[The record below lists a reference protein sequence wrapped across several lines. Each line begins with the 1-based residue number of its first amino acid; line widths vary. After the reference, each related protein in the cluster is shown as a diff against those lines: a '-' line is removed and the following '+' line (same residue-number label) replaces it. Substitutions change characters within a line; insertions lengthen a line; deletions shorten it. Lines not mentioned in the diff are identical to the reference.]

1 MPGRSLV
8 TAQRSRLDATF
19 NRISI
24 LPEEQLEIRADFARY
39 LCVLVSGFVE
49 SVVSAIALDYCRR
62 RSSLTV
68 VNFVE
73 SRLGRT
79 GNLNTE
85 QLLQFVGSFDPD
97 WRSQLERFVAGKRKD
112 ALDSV
117 VANRNKIAHGESI
130 GLTYVRIEGYY
141 KNICEIIDFMD
152 DLFVGNQQ

>member
-19 NRISI
+19 NRISN
-24 LPEEQLEIRADFARY
+24 LPEDQLELRADFARY
-39 LCVLVSGFVE
+39 LCVLVSGFIE
-49 SVVSAIALDYCRR
+49 SVVSDIAADHCFR

-68 VNFVE
+68 RNFVE

-130 GLTYVRIEGYY
+130 GLTYVRIKDYY
-141 KNICEIIDFMD
+141 NYVCEVVDFID
-152 DLFVGNQQ
+152 DLFS